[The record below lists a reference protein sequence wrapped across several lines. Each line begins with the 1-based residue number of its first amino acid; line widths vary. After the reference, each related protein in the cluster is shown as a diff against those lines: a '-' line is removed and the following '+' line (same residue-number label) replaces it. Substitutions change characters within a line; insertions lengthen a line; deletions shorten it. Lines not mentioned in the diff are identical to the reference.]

1 MNLPQTG
8 RPLFLLGLLALA
20 ASLVGCAPSSY
31 IVLLDD
37 PEGRPSQVIVTTDSG
52 ETILSEAGGALALR
66 SSGARPTNVSAEQI
80 ARDFGD
86 TMAAQ
91 PPPPRTFV
99 LYFETGG
106 ARLTPESE
114 AQLPQ
119 ILATVSD
126 YPAPDISVTGH
137 TDTVGSPAENERLS
151 LRRANFVADWLED
164 ARVEAID
171 LTVTSHGQ
179 RNLLIPT
186 GDGID
191 EPRNRR
197 VEVTVR

>member
-1 MNLPQTG
+1 MSPAQSH
-8 RPLFLLGLLALA
+8 RPALLLGLALLL
-20 ASLVGCAPSSY
+20 ASLVACAPSSY

-37 PEGRPSQVIVTTDSG
+37 PEGRPSQIVVTTGAG
-52 ETILSEAGGALALR
+52 ETTLSEAGGALALR
-66 SSGARPTNVSAEQI
+66 SSGARPTNISAGQI
-80 ARDFGD
+80 TRDFGD

-91 PPPPRTFV
+91 PPAPRTFV

-114 AQLPQ
+114 AQLPE
-119 ILATVSD
+119 ILAAVNTF
-126 YPAPDISVTGH
+126 PAPDISVTGH

-151 LRRANFVADWLED
+151 LRRANFVADWLTD
-164 ARVEAID
+164 ARIEAID
-171 LTVTSHGQ
+171 LSVTSHGQ

-186 GDGID
+186 GDGVD

>member
-8 RPLFLLGLLALA
+8 RPVFLLGLGALL
-20 ASLVGCAPSSY
+20 ASLVACAPSSY

-37 PEGRPSQVIVTTDSG
+37 PEGRPGQVVVTTEAS
-52 ETILSEAGGALALR
+52 ETTLSEAGGALALR
-66 SSGARPTNVSAEQI
+66 SGGARPTTISAEQI
-80 ARDFGD
+80 ARDFSD

-91 PPPPRTFV
+91 PTAPRTFI

-114 AQLPQ
+114 SQLSQ
-119 ILATVSD
+119 ILATVSA

-151 LRRANFVADWLED
+151 LRRANFVADWLND
-164 ARVEAID
+164 AQIETID

-186 GDGID
+186 TDGVD

-197 VEVTVR
+197 VEVIVR

>member
-8 RPLFLLGLLALA
+8 RPVFLLSLGALLAG
-20 ASLVGCAPSSY
+20 LVACAPSSY

-37 PEGRPSQVIVTTDSG
+37 PEGRPSQVVVTTEAG
-52 ETILSEAGGALALR
+52 ETTLSEAGGALALR
-66 SSGARPTNVSAEQI
+66 SGGARPTNISAEQI
-80 ARDFGD
+80 ARDFSD

-91 PPPPRTFV
+91 PTAPRTFI
-99 LYFETGG
+99 LYFDTGG

-119 ILATVSD
+119 ILATVRA

-137 TDTVGSPAENERLS
+137 TDTVGSPAENEGLS
-151 LRRANFVADWLED
+151 LRRANSVADWLND
-164 ARVEAID
+164 AQIEAID

-186 GDGID
+186 TDGVD

-197 VEVTVR
+197 VEVIVR